1 MVNIEIQR
9 GEISFSRLLICFNIF
24 LTLFIGIVSI
34 LNTGAICKIVLMI
47 LCFGILVYFCFVNN
61 SCKNFLIRF
70 FSKMKNRKEIYK
82 Q

>member
-61 SCKNFLIRF
+61 NSERNLHKCKDMSRKIR
-70 FSKMKNRKEIYK
+70 KN
-82 Q
+82 